1 MSTAAEP
8 SSAAVQVVNG
18 GDRGGTN
25 HISQVFRA
33 LAGARYVSLTT
44 FRRDG
49 TAVATPV
56 CMVMDGAR
64 MYVQA
69 GRDSGKVKRI
79 RRSPQVEVAP
89 CRARGQVTG
98 PPVPAVAWVAEGGE
112 ADLGA
117 RLLRRKYGW
126 QKRPALFLAARRGE
140 ATVSVKIVPAGG

>member
-1 MSTAAEP
+1 VSTAAEP
-8 SSAAVQVVNG
+8 SSAAVQGVVG
-18 GDRGGTN
+18 GGTS
-25 HISQVFRA
+25 HISQMFRA

-56 CMVMDGAR
+56 WMVMDGAR
-64 MYVQA
+64 MYVQT
-69 GRDSGKVKRI
+69 GRDSAKVKRI
-79 RRSPQVEVAP
+79 RRSPRVEVAP

-98 PPVPAVAWVAEGGE
+98 PPVPAVAWLAEGGE

-126 QKRPALFLAARRGE
+126 QKRLSLFLAARRGE
-140 ATVSVKIVPAGG
+140 TTVIVKIVPAGG